1 MARQIELNF
10 VSRSRPRWPWLAL
23 AGTLLVI
30 AFGQHNDLQRDL
42 EIARLKSLSQQEAA
56 SHSAAGNQPA
66 FPDLHWPWANL
77 LDTLEKAGQP
87 DIALLSLEADGRAN
101 QLRLAAETSDSS
113 HLQAYLQAL
122 GNHGLVT
129 PRLSRQEVVQP
140 QDGPA
145 LTQFNVEATWQ
156 R

>member
-1 MARQIELNF
+1 MAHHIELNF

-23 AGTLLVI
+23 AATVLLI
-30 AFGQHNDLQRDL
+30 TFGQHNDLQRDL

-66 FPDLHWPWANL
+66 FPDLRWPWTNL
-77 LDTLEKAGQP
+77 LDALEKSAQP

-101 QLRLAAETSDSS
+101 QLRLAAETSNSS
-113 HLQAYLQAL
+113 HLQDYLQAL
-122 GNHGLVT
+122 NNHGLVT